1 MGKDAFSSHLP
12 RPGQSCPQLWGSCG
26 GVWKPPDIYSR
37 YNRHAI
43 NTILHYML
51 GFFSFLFLFPP
62 STSLSLLFILFSLIR
77 VLFSCHFLLFSLFY
91 FLYLFYILSFF
102 LIFSHHHKTNA
113 IHILIQLIQ
122 CTWYIKPLKSMH

>member
-51 GFFSFLFLFPP
+51 GFFSFLFFIP
-62 STSLSLLFILFSLIR
+62 SFHLSFSPLYSFFFNPSSFLMSFFIIFF
-77 VLFSCHFLLFSLFY
+77 VLFFISFLHLVFFFS
-91 FLYLFYILSFF
+91 SF
-102 LIFSHHHKTNA
+102 LI
-113 IHILIQLIQ
+113 I
-122 CTWYIKPLKSMH
+122 IKQMQFTSSYN